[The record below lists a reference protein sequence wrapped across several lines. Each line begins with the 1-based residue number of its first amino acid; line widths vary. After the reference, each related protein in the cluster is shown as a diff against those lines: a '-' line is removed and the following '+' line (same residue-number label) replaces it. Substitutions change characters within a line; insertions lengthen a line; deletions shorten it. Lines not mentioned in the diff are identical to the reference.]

1 MADSYSGASESDS
14 IDALAHGSH
23 VAGVVDIPRERSTDS
38 ILTDLFKW
46 LPQTTLDFDR
56 NDSCSFSDVAGNGVP
71 GEPRVQSPQASKA
84 AANCPPEMVGRSVP
98 QRPPTHT
105 TGFNSKEEEVPQLLT
120 HDRLNQPRNRLP
132 KFSSNDWTPMTPL
145 MRSGDSL
152 ASNLDSQA
160 ATMPIPCCL
169 PTRASTRL
177 EQEEEEELAWLERQK
192 RTGASGRLVV
202 YFEGDDPRNDF
213 LLRGGSGRRVVVSAV
228 QEGGPAAKA
237 GVKPG
242 DVLAS
247 IDGKKDFR
255 RKNVE
260 EIQRGMVAPV
270 TLIFM
275 GFVGKL
281 HAEVRLST
289 KSSAC
294 GLSANYKMI
303 PNDPTAQVVDEIVF
317 KTAATPLFLAANSS
331 SVRPQPRTCA
341 PECNDNAPFDAGC
354 GTEATLARS
363 EGDADAAAGGAIQSQ
378 QNGSPSRPN
387 AMYELSSP
395 EARALVRNA
404 LSRTGDVHG
413 TASCQPSDALLEPA
427 VLRCEPPEGA
437 TKTVDCAPTRARR
450 FSGSLASK
458 PLDPDSAQG
467 ALDL

>member
-71 GEPRVQSPQASKA
+71 GEPRVQYRSELPPRDGWAQRA
-84 AANCPPEMVGRSVP
+84 AAAPDAHDGLQLQGGGGAPTAHPRPLESAAESAAKVLQ
-98 QRPPTHT
+98 QR
-105 TGFNSKEEEVPQLLT
+105 L
-120 HDRLNQPRNRLP
+120 DA
-132 KFSSNDWTPMTPL
+132 DDAI